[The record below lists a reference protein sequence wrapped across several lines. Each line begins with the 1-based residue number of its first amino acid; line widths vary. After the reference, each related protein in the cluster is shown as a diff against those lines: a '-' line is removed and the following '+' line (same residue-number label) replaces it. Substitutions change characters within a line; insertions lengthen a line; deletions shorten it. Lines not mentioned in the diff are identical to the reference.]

1 MDVREDHGCASDHAP
16 HNHGSSAVLW
26 ESDQGCQWLWGKDLQ
41 TEKAAAACTTHDNS
55 HGNNVG
61 EKP

>member
-1 MDVREDHGCASDHAP
+1 MDGREDNDCAFDSPAYKHWTSD
-16 HNHGSSAVLW
+16 VQW